1 MTKILVKRPVTIKT
15 IVTPKFKE
23 DASNELTKEIHLL
36 DNQML
41 QLELQNKQIMDQTGA
56 LGIQIGHDNAKQ
68 IQEALNDIS
77 QKLQQMSSLKQELI
91 SQRDTIKDIAL
102 NNVIVTGSLENY
114 VEIKIGEN
122 IYDVFKKAE
131 IIIKDGVIEDIK
143 N

>member
-15 IVTPKFKE
+15 IVTSKFKDE
-23 DASNELTKEIHLL
+23 ATEELTKEIHLV
-36 DNQML
+36 DNQIL
-41 QLELQNKQIMDQTGA
+41 QLELQNKQIVNQADAFGGH
-56 LGIQIGHDNAKQ
+56 LGSENAKQ
-68 IQEALNDIS
+68 IHSALNDIS
-77 QKLQQMSSLKQELI
+77 QKLQQMSSVKQELI

-114 VEIKIGEN
+114 VEIEIGQN

-131 IIIKDGVIEDIK
+131 IIVRDGVVEDIR